1 MSGAGVWTS
10 DVRRTAAVRT
20 AAHATRRSLVAVLP
34 GTSGGPVTSDPG
46 VRCRNGR
53 RPATVQTIRRSR
65 VDIPHGPAA
74 GPVTSVPGVR
84 CRNGRRP
91 ATVQTIRLSRVHN
104 LPRTAGGA
112 VMRFP
117 GAAGRNGYLPAT
129 VRTAA
134 PAPGRGTAGSV
145 PGTPPRPVE
154 P

>member
-34 GTSGGPVTSDPG
+34 GTSGGPVTS
-46 VRCRNGR
+46 
-53 RPATVQTIRRSR
+53 
-65 VDIPHGPAA
+65 
-74 GPVTSVPGVR
+74 VPGVR

-91 ATVQTIRLSRVHN
+91 ATVQPTRRSRVHN
-104 LPRTAGGA
+104 LPRTAVGA

-117 GAAGRNGYLPAT
+117 GAAGRNRYLPAT

-134 PAPGRGTAGSV
+134 PAPGRGTSGSV

>member
-20 AAHATRRSLVAVLP
+20 HATRRSWVAVLP
-34 GTSGGPVTSDPG
+34 GTSAGPVTGVPG
-46 VRCRNGR
+46 VGCRNGH
-53 RPATVQTIRRSR
+53 RPATVQPTRR
-65 VDIPHGPAA
+65 
-74 GPVTSVPGVR
+74 
-84 CRNGRRP
+84 
-91 ATVQTIRLSRVHN
+91 SRVHN
-104 LPRTAGGA
+104 LPRTAVGA

-117 GAAGRNGYLPAT
+117 GAAGRNRYLPAT

-134 PAPGRGTAGSV
+134 PAPGRGTSGSV

>member
-20 AAHATRRSLVAVLP
+20 HATRRSWVAVLP
-34 GTSGGPVTSDPG
+34 GTSAGPVTGVPG
-46 VRCRNGR
+46 VGCRNGH
-53 RPATVQTIRRSR
+53 RPATVQPTRR
-65 VDIPHGPAA
+65 
-74 GPVTSVPGVR
+74 
-84 CRNGRRP
+84 
-91 ATVQTIRLSRVHN
+91 SRVHN
-104 LPRTAGGA
+104 LPRTAVGA

-145 PGTPPRPVE
+145 PGTPPRRVE